1 MTQANDRSILMLPKL
16 RDNRVKRGT
25 AGKWNRQAPAAF
37 ADVARSIDVVV
48 AGDVA
53 NVNSIPS
60 MWAHPLSLESILPST
75 EYNPRIR
82 NPLINQWR
90 GMLTA
95 IALAPDF
102 ETVGKFTAQAI
113 DLSDVRY
120 RTNNFIQSLVR
131 LVPSDEKC
139 LFDLPKKVNPWLKGY
154 VFRWG
159 KKSIGMT
166 SPSTIVCPA
175 EDADWTGLPWFIDNE
190 VHSPE
195 EYLTPDQRSRLSRW
209 LVHLRKKITEQ
220 GMGISEAIAVLI
232 NSFIDD
238 LKGDREKDLKTDDNG
253 NIVDLVREELYFGIQ
268 LDLGIYTAINHP
280 LRNPLKETLTN
291 VFLSDLYFLRRPDAF
306 PNADLPESVKS
317 LSFGGSPISVIL
329 PIQSSFFNR
338 ADATSLLSKLKV
350 ERLRAGT
357 AIKLSMQVDGHPLE
371 QEYELKNENAING
384 LPVAEIWP
392 NFVSPKWKRYYGY
405 SLLDF
410 DDTRLS
416 FEFPNVT
423 NIADNSHSFERSRLF
438 RFDSFPNH
446 IICLADGQVIGS
458 IPMKVPEAIKNTG
471 KEWDVGVDFGTSFT
485 NAYRKQG
492 DSDEKISFDDLH
504 YQITASNEAEREVAL
519 TNDFIPRKQILPI
532 PSLLTVKDG
541 KNQVSRNSDREAES
555 IFDARIYTPD
565 SPDKVRE
572 SREHLIGNLKWNN
585 VNSQETMRLFIEQ
598 FSLQISAQA
607 AKNGVTSIK
616 WALSYPTAFSRRDKN
631 SYVSTWNTC
640 SEKLKPLTGLEYQ
653 DLSIKAKHFRSESL
667 AVAHFFA
674 SKKNRSLLNAAC
686 IDIGGGTSDIS
697 VWEEK
702 TNEIVP
708 IYQCS
713 VQLAGKHLFS
723 DIVKLKPSFLR
734 SIKLANDDTLT
745 NLQGDPVL
753 FANAVDAV
761 VKASSDNWLKTQR
774 KKLQDDAD
782 LYGYLQILAIGI
794 AGLHYYVGLVL
805 QVLHSENDK
814 EPRRYQAG
822 EAVDIYFG
830 GNGCRL
836 LNWLSDTGKFDG
848 DEIGELFQDMVI
860 KGSEFKPRSES
871 TSISDQ
877 PKEEAACGLVV
888 GKKKLGDPSNA
899 EDELIAG
906 EPCKI
911 GSYSFAWDSYIR
923 FNPDLNENI
932 NTLQVVR
939 NAEELVNL
947 PKFLYW
953 FHKRLRARRDIP
965 IPPIKGFSL
974 GDPSK
979 SDEQNLQET
988 IEQNER
994 IWNLVVKKLRNS
1006 LVLEEGTTTENIRLE
1021 PPFILALKALIAVL
1035 AEEWANR

>member
-16 RDNRVKRGT
+16 RDNRVRRGT
-25 AGKWNRQAPAAF
+25 TGKWNRQAPAAF
-37 ADVARSIDVVV
+37 DDVARSIDVVV

-60 MWAHPLSLESILPST
+60 MWAHPLSLESILPSSD
-75 EYNPRIR
+75 YNPRIR

-90 GMLTA
+90 GMLAA

-102 ETVGKFTAQAI
+102 ESVGKFTAQAI

-139 LFDLPKKVNPWLKGY
+139 LFDLPKTLNPWLKGY
-154 VFRWG
+154 IFRWN

-166 SPSTIVCPA
+166 SPSTIVCPS

-190 VHSPE
+190 VQSPE
-195 EYLTPDQRSRLSRW
+195 EHLTPDQRSRLSRW

-220 GMGISEAIAVLI
+220 GLGISEAIAALI

-238 LKGDREKDLKTDDNG
+238 LGGDRETALNPST
-253 NIVDLVREELYFGIQ
+253 DLVSDDLYFGIQ
-268 LDLGIYTAINHP
+268 LDLGIYTAISYP
-280 LRNPLKETLTN
+280 LRNLIGVALES
-291 VFLSDLYFLRRPDAF
+291 VFLPRGELYFLRRHEAF
-306 PNADLPESVKS
+306 PNANLPESVKG
-317 LSFGGSPISVIL
+317 LSFGGTPISLIL
-329 PIQSSFFNR
+329 PIQSEFLKR
-338 ADATSLLSKLKV
+338 PDAVSLLSQLKV
-350 ERLRAGT
+350 DRLRAGT
-357 AIKLSMQVDGHPLE
+357 ALKLGITVDGHSLE
-371 QEYELKNENAING
+371 KEYELKNDNAIAG
-384 LPVAEIWP
+384 LPIAEIWP

-416 FEFPNVT
+416 FEFPNVA
-423 NIADNSHSFERSRLF
+423 NIANDSHKFDRSRLF
-438 RFDSFPNH
+438 RFDSFPSH
-446 IICLADGQVIGS
+446 IICLYEGQVVGS
-458 IPMKVPEAIKNTG
+458 VPLKVPELIKETS
-471 KEWDVGVDFGTSFT
+471 KEWAVGVDFGTSFT
-485 NAYRKQG
+485 NAYREQG
-492 DSDEKISFDDLH
+492 GSDVKISFEDLH
-504 YQITASNEAEREVAL
+504 YQVTTSTEETERETAL

-541 KNQVSRNSDREAES
+541 KNQVTRNSDREAES

-598 FSLQISAQA
+598 FALQVSAQA

-674 SKKNRSLLNAAC
+674 SKKNKSLLNAAC

-723 DIVKLKPSFLR
+723 DIVKLKPSFLKA
-734 SIKLANDDTLT
+734 INLANDDTLT
-745 NLQGDPVL
+745 NLQSDPVL

-774 KKLQDDAD
+774 KKLQDDED

-805 QVLHSENDK
+805 QVLHSENDN

-822 EAVDIYFG
+822 EPVDIYFG

-848 DEIGELFQDMVI
+848 DEIGDLFQDMVI

-988 IEQNER
+988 IEKNER

-1021 PPFILALKALIAVL
+1021 PPFILGLKALIAVL
-1035 AEEWANR
+1035 AEEWAKR